1 MAKIILEDNKLE
13 KKVINSAYNCFK
25 NDIRMQPS
33 VITNEKEVINEG
45 LKVFKASPRLYKLAL
60 KIERKSRR
68 NKDLGLEE
76 IVKKINALA
85 NKFEYVEDLYEVGR
99 KAEAKAQYKELTKKY
114 NDVLKMLRKND
125 VKDALKKVGGLAFT
139 VASMTIPYIAMSH
152 FFPSLALN
160 QVNAEASQMN
170 FYEKTGLYLKRAG
183 AFTLCGIPVRVLRGV
198 TNWGTDALEQKVL
211 VKVDKL
217 LDSSDID
224 YSKYDDDE
232 LHQMG

>member
-1 MAKIILEDNKLE
+1 MKVVLESNTLE
-13 KKVINSAYNCFK
+13 NKVINSAYNCFK
-25 NDIRMQPS
+25 NDIKRQPS
-33 VITNEKEVINEG
+33 VITEENQVINEG
-45 LKVFKASPRLYKLAL
+45 LKFFKASPRLYKLAL
-60 KIERKSRR
+60 KIERKAQR
-68 NKDLGLEE
+68 NQELGLGE

-99 KAEAKAQYKELTKKY
+99 KAEAKTQYKDLCKKY

-125 VKDALKKVGGLAFT
+125 VKNSLKKIGGLAFT

-152 FFPSLALN
+152 FFPSLALT
-160 QVNAEASQMN
+160 QVNSEAANMS

-183 AFTLCGIPVRVLRGV
+183 AFTLCGIPVKLLRSGFQF
-198 TNWGTDALEQKVL
+198 GTDAMEQKAI

-217 LDSSDID
+217 LDSTDVD

-232 LHQMG
+232 LHQL